1 MTGGGQGSRG
11 SCLGAQEAVRRGAE
25 VGGFLSVGASQ
36 GRLQEELSASDMNWS
51 QTRAVWNRGAFR
63 PSPVEI

>member
-1 MTGGGQGSRG
+1 M
-11 SCLGAQEAVRRGAE
+11 
-25 VGGFLSVGASQ
+25 GGFLSVGASQ